1 MLLDC
6 KEFKGELKAGMSES
20 VSMVSGESPLD
31 VRGIGLE
38 YMDLREYRFGDDV
51 RWVDWRVSARD
62 PNGNLFVKVY
72 RVERR
77 VKVEL
82 AVDLT
87 ASMGFK
93 EKPLTLA
100 RSLGIVL
107 GVADKLGDLVRPM
120 TFSDEVKVFPLMS
133 GRKASYVLMREA
145 CSGFRGDLT
154 LEEVVKRFRG
164 GRSIAFT
171 DPSQPLL
178 GVKRAR
184 SAGASLFI
192 VSSRGEIGWDLGREE
207 AHSMVWDVET
217 SRSSFLNLHDF
228 MTAVRAHLA
237 SLTSLIRRR
246 GLIVTKDLV
255 RWSPM
260 SLALSYVRWT
270 RGGVRS

>member
-1 MLLDC
+1 MWTRP
-6 KEFKGELKAGMSES
+6 S
-20 VSMVSGESPLD
+20 
-31 VRGIGLE
+31 R
-38 YMDLREYRFGDDV
+38 
-51 RWVDWRVSARD
+51 
-62 PNGNLFVKVY
+62 
-72 RVERR
+72 
-77 VKVEL
+77 
-82 AVDLT
+82 T
-87 ASMGFK
+87 ASIAG
-93 EKPLTLA
+93 E
-100 RSLGIVL
+100 RS
-107 GVADKLGDLVRPM
+107 
-120 TFSDEVKVFPLMS
+120 
-133 GRKASYVLMREA
+133 
-145 CSGFRGDLT
+145 
-154 LEEVVKRFRG
+154 
-164 GRSIAFT
+164 
-171 DPSQPLL
+171 
-178 GVKRAR
+178 RAR